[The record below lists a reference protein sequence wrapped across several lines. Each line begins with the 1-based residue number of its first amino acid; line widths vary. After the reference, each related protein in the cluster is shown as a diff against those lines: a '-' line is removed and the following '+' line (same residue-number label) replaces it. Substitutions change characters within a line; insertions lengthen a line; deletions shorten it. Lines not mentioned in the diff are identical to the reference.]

1 MVKLPRSPERLAVA
15 GGGSDGRPGR
25 GANSVLNPT
34 ISHSRNGPNNGTRDG
49 ECASDA
55 SRTDDEASSG
65 NDIDQFR
72 DSSNYDGPLLSAPP
86 VPNPANGPNGVS
98 YGSGGSGVPPQS
110 VQNSLDSSSRQANP
124 ISSTV
129 QSHPVG
135 NITNWQPPQ
144 VPQPSLAVPQQSG
157 IQLLYH
163 VPNHDPGEGQIAYW
177 NRLYRLT
184 IGAQETFN
192 QCSLPRD
199 AAQETD
205 YLDRLSLRRQRA
217 IRNQLI
223 RRRKPSDVLYY
234 DYLGQRQNNLRNDR
248 RPRSDSQEQRSEDL
262 DIVLEL
268 ERGRIRRRL
277 TRAAGS

>member
-1 MVKLPRSPERLAVA
+1 MVKLPGSPERLAVA
-15 GGGSDGRPGR
+15 GGGSDGGPGR

-49 ECASDA
+49 ESASGA

-65 NDIDQFR
+65 NNIDQFC
-72 DSSNYDGPLLSAPP
+72 DSSNYDSPLLSASP

-98 YGSGGSGVPPQS
+98 NGSGGSGVPPQS

-124 ISSTV
+124 VSSTV

-135 NITNWQPPQ
+135 NITNWQPPH

-163 VPNHDPGEGQIAYW
+163 VPEHDPGEGEIA
-177 NRLYRLT
+177 
-184 IGAQETFN
+184 FN
-192 QCSLPRD
+192 QSSFPRD

-217 IRNQLI
+217 IRKQLI
-223 RRRKPSDVLYY
+223 RRRNPSDVLYY
-234 DYLGQRQNNLRNDR
+234 DCLGQRQNNLRNDR